1 MSDIDCEVQS
11 EPPVLIY
18 CENDTL
24 TVTWSTDLTYDG
36 SVTQIPDRLYQR
48 LTDRLQFESTHP
60 ILRLVVINR
69 QPP

>member
-24 TVTWSTDLTYDG
+24 TVTWSTDLAYDG

-48 LTDRLQFESTHP
+48 LTDRLQFESAHP